1 MSPASADTP
10 APRYRVGVDLGGTKI
25 ECIVLRDDVLARHR
39 RPTPADA
46 GQPPAERY
54 RAILDAINELVRET
68 LTQVEGAPTLDSA
81 NLSLGIGIP
90 GILNPATGLVINANT
105 TCLIDRAL
113 GADLQRLLGRPVAI
127 ENDANCFVAAEAH
140 SGAGAS
146 TGASGTPEGREIVFG
161 VIMGTGCGGGIYIKD
176 SGGGLVR
183 SGRHG
188 FAGEGGHISIDPGGR
203 ECWCGNRGCVETMI
217 SGSGVEA
224 GHCERTGRA
233 LSMHAIVSGFRSGD
247 AECSE
252 TMQQFFQDFGRALGG
267 LISML
272 DPDLVVLGGGLS
284 NIPALYPQGMDELRR
299 FAFHPGLETPVL
311 KNELGDSAGVFGAA
325 WIGV

>member
-1 MSPASADTP
+1 MTSAAAA

-25 ECIVLRDDVLARHR
+25 ECIVLGSSEAIDGVLARHR

-54 RAILDAINELVRET
+54 RAILAAIDELVRET
-68 LTQVEGAPTLDSA
+68 LKQVEGSPALDSA

-105 TCLIDRAL
+105 TCLIGQAL
-113 GADLQRLLGRPVAI
+113 GADLTKLLGRTPAI
-127 ENDANCFVAAEAH
+127 ENDANCFVAAEARQ
-140 SGAGAS
+140 GAGAS
-146 TGASGTPEGREIVFG
+146 ASEISGVIFG

-176 SGGGLVR
+176 SSGGHVR

-188 FAGEGGHISIDPGGR
+188 IAGEWGHISIDPRGR
-203 ECWCGNRGCVETMI
+203 QCWCGNRGCVETMI
-217 SGSGVEA
+217 SGSGVET
-224 GHCERTGRA
+224 GHRLRTGRA
-233 LSMHAIVSGFRSGD
+233 LNMHEIVSGFRSGD
-247 AECSE
+247 AECTA
-252 TMQQFFQDFGRALGG
+252 TMQRFFSDFGRALGG

-284 NIPALYPQGMDELRR
+284 NIPELYTQGMDELRR

-311 KNELGDSAGVFGAA
+311 KNKLGDSAGVFGAA
-325 WIGV
+325 WIGA